1 MRPLLCTPQRK
12 GHRMPIFPYLPFILL
27 RGLIDMSTEALG
39 DREDKPRPQAPQRR
53 TQPGF
58 DQLWL
63 ASKNPA
69 LR

>member
-1 MRPLLCTPQRK
+1 
-12 GHRMPIFPYLPFILL
+12 MPIFFYLPLIIT
-27 RGLIDMSTEALG
+27 RGLISVGAQAAAIG
-39 DREDKPRPQAPQRR
+39 DERAHDHPVRPR

-63 ASKNPA
+63 ASKNPV

>member
-1 MRPLLCTPQRK
+1 
-12 GHRMPIFPYLPFILL
+12 MPMFFYLPLIIA
-27 RGLIDMSTEALG
+27 RGMLSVGAQAAAITDERVR
-39 DREDKPRPQAPQRR
+39 DQPVRPR

>member
-1 MRPLLCTPQRK
+1 MPMFFYLPLIIARGVLSVGAEALEQGEATRLNRMRMQVPLRRPL
-12 GHRMPIFPYLPFILL
+12 
-27 RGLIDMSTEALG
+27 A
-39 DREDKPRPQAPQRR
+39 APTR

-63 ASKNPA
+63 GSRNPA

>member
-1 MRPLLCTPQRK
+1 
-12 GHRMPIFPYLPFILL
+12 MPIFPYLPFILF
-27 RGLIDMSTEALG
+27 RGLIDMSAEAL
-39 DREDKPRPQAPQRR
+39 ELPEEKPRPQAPPRR

-63 ASKNPA
+63 GSKNPA